1 MQKLTARV
9 SDAHG
14 EFNGDCMDGEEQR
27 LHRVRP
33 EYSARF
39 TAPDAL
45 DLKRADPCLVR
56 GGCIEHGPA
65 NSYRDLLRSILTRL
79 ERKAPLGDHITNL
92 EDSRHVSL
100 CDR

>member
-1 MQKLTARV
+1 
-9 SDAHG
+9 
-14 EFNGDCMDGEEQR
+14 MDGEQQR
-27 LHRVRP
+27 LHRVGA
-33 EYSARF
+33 EYSARR

-56 GGCIEHGPA
+56 SGFIEHGAA
-65 NSYRDLLRSILTRL
+65 NSYGDILRSTLTRL
-79 ERKAPLGDHITNL
+79 ERKAPLGDQVTNL